1 MGALSANADE
11 ALFDTSKNWKSIQQ
25 TSAFHYK
32 VEYTD

>member
-1 MGALSANADE
+1 MGALSAYADE
-11 ALFDTSKNWKSIQQ
+11 ALFGVPRNWKSIQQ